1 MALTDLH
8 IALIGA
14 GVTGVL
20 MVWGYNVWQDR
31 KHRKTAE
38 RIFSGEKADALAS
51 DVETAP
57 VPAERRQEP
66 TFAPEP
72 ADDEPAPVAA
82 AAAQPQPEPVAS
94 PQAPE
99 PAVAEP
105 PAPGSMDEIAD
116 CTLRFS
122 AAAPIAAPIVQSI
135 QRSWSGG
142 LAKPLAWMARGGAA
156 GGWLRIAADDEG
168 GYREWAVSLQ
178 LVDRRGPVS
187 EAELAAFCAG
197 VEALV
202 HQTGATLE
210 TSPDLEELAA
220 QAGALD
226 QFCASVDIQF
236 VLHVVE
242 AAGGTF
248 AGTKLRGLA
257 EAAGLTLE
265 DDGLFHARDATGGEA
280 FSLGN
285 LGAER
290 FDAESLRSLA
300 THGLTFSI
308 DVPRV
313 SDGKAAFEGM
323 LGAARQIAGALGGVL
338 VDAQRAP
345 LSDAMIAAIRA
356 KTIEL
361 QQRMR
366 DGGIDPGSPRAL
378 RLFS

>member
-1 MALTDLH
+1 MALSELH
-8 IALIGA
+8 LALIGA
-14 GVTGVL
+14 GVTAVL

-38 RIFSGEKADALAS
+38 RIFSGDKPDMLAGHA
-51 DVETAP
+51 EPATAQD
-57 VPAERRQEP
+57 EERQEP
-66 TFAPEP
+66 TLASEVH
-72 ADDEPAPVAA
+72 DEPASVTTPAVEPPPPTVE
-82 AAAQPQPEPVAS
+82 AAQ
-94 PQAPE
+94 APDPAHGE
-99 PAVAEP
+99 PATP
-105 PAPGSMDEIAD
+105 DSMDDIAD
-116 CTLRFS
+116 CTLRFG
-122 AAAPIAAPIVQSI
+122 AATPIAAPIVQSI
-135 QRSWSGG
+135 QRGWSGE
-142 LAKPLAWMARGGAA
+142 LAKPLTWMARGGAS
-156 GGWLRIAADDEG
+156 GGWLRIGADDEG
-168 GYREWAVSLQ
+168 SYREWAVSLQ

-187 EAELAAFCAG
+187 ETELAAYCAG
-197 VEALV
+197 VEALAQ
-202 HQTGATLE
+202 QTDATLE
-210 TSPDLEELAA
+210 SMPDLEELAA

-257 EAAGLTLE
+257 EAAGMTLE
-265 DDGLFHARDATGGEA
+265 GDGLFHARDAAGGEE

-285 LGAER
+285 LGPER
-290 FDAESLRSLA
+290 FDADSLRSLA
-300 THGLTFSI
+300 THGLTYSI

-313 SDGKAAFEGM
+313 SDGRAAFERM

-356 KTIEL
+356 KTVEL

-366 DGGIDPGSPRAL
+366 AGGIDPGSPRAL